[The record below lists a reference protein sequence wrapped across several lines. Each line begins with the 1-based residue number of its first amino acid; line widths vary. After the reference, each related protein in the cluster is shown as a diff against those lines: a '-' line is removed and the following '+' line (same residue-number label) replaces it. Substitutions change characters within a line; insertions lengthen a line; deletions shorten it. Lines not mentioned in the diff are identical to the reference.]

1 MFDNICKYLAEQFS
15 SDFARWLLGE
25 SMALTQLSP
34 SELSLEPMRADALI
48 LLQSDALV
56 LHLEFQTQP
65 SATIPFRMAD
75 YCLRIYRRF
84 PDKQQRQVVLYL
96 CQTGS
101 PWVYQQEFRVAGLHH
116 RFEVIRL
123 WEQPSQVFL
132 QYPGLLPFAVL
143 GQSEDRVATLRQ
155 VAGAVE
161 QLGEGQQQQ
170 DVAASSA
177 VLAGLVLEKQMIQ
190 RILRRE
196 IMRESVIYQEWRAE
210 AMAEGRA
217 EGRAE
222 GQQIEAANLVVRL
235 LTRRLGQAL
244 PSEVSATITALPLL
258 VLEELGEALLEFS
271 TLDQLQDWLA
281 ENQSGETV
289 L

>member
-1 MFDNICKYLAEQFS
+1 
-15 SDFARWLLGE
+15 
-25 SMALTQLSP
+25 
-34 SELSLEPMRADALI
+34 
-48 LLQSDALV
+48 
-56 LHLEFQTQP
+56 
-65 SATIPFRMAD
+65 
-75 YCLRIYRRF
+75 
-84 PDKQQRQVVLYL
+84 
-96 CQTGS
+96 
-101 PWVYQQEFRVAGLHH
+101 
-116 RFEVIRL
+116 
-123 WEQPSQVFL
+123 
-132 QYPGLLPFAVL
+132 
-143 GQSEDRVATLRQ
+143 
-155 VAGAVE
+155 VE